1 MPFRAVDFLRPVDLR
16 AVDFL
21 RPVAFLRPVDLRAV
35 DFFRPVDL
43 RAVDFLRVAGFLRA
57 VDFLRPVVLRPV
69 LLRAAVRRPVAL
81 RAVDFLAVDLRAPLV
96 RFRPVV
102 FFAANCS
109 TSSSR
114 LEVTHLRHPSPLEAT
129 LNYARN
135 FKNYHEHA
143 SQTRIQRAIRQHLGA
158 RCKST
163 SAFL

>member
-16 AVDFL
+16 AVDL
-21 RPVAFLRPVDLRAV
+21 RPVAFL
-35 DFFRPVDL
+35 RPVDL

-114 LEVTHLRHPSPLEAT
+114 LEVTIFVTLPLS
-129 LNYARN
+129 
-135 FKNYHEHA
+135 K
-143 SQTRIQRAIRQHLGA
+143 QR
-158 RCKST
+158 
-163 SAFL
+163 